1 MHFGAMARR
10 YLAAILVASSTM
22 RSDAALASAP
32 AIQRRRAVISPSGFE
47 LEWLS
52 YPAPPES
59 APAGSTGAPGSTA
72 AVAPVLFIHGSF
84 HGAWCWEQWMERFST
99 SLGCT
104 CHAVSLRGTSGSP
117 CDQRSVKIS
126 EHVADLA
133 AFVNGPLATETGSV
147 RPLIVG
153 HSFGGASLLKY
164 LEADHPASA
173 AVLLCSVPPSGNSQ
187 MTLRFLKRS
196 PLACWR
202 LLRGFAFK
210 AAARDPSIA
219 RDLFFDHAMSDDQID
234 GYLARFAEDCKASL
248 VTSPHICH
256 GPIFPMRP
264 TRFVVWIPRP
274 GGHRSRR
281 VQQGPPIIAGDEAH
295 VFASSIPPLPQGR
308 LDRPPISSPFS
319 VMMHMCCNWYL
330 LPPPSCALTLSRS
343 V

>member
-1 MHFGAMARR
+1 MGLARR

-234 GYLARFAEDCKASL
+234 GYLARFAEDCKVGIDLGAFNKDLPSLQAREDGRAQWLHRAPPTLVVGAERDAVVDLEGVQETAAFLGISAKVLEGLPHDCMLAAGWEGAADQIIEWVKAQASE
-248 VTSPHICH
+248 
-256 GPIFPMRP
+256 GRQ
-264 TRFVVWIPRP
+264 
-274 GGHRSRR
+274 G
-281 VQQGPPIIAGDEAH
+281 QGP
-295 VFASSIPPLPQGR
+295 Q
-308 LDRPPISSPFS
+308 
-319 VMMHMCCNWYL
+319 
-330 LPPPSCALTLSRS
+330 
-343 V
+343 